1 MKNKIKVIALF
12 GEAGSGKDYL
22 LQQVAHWD
30 RDGAIEPIFNY
41 IVKSTTRPKRENEID
56 GVHYHFINEQQ
67 FFTNATVKSVYRG
80 WYYGIEFQ
88 SFSTE
93 KPNLVVLDIKQIQ
106 DLITNTSIDVTLFK
120 IAASPKTRMLR
131 QLNREQKPDVDEI
144 NRRYLADKE
153 EYSKIDFNYIELQ
166 NETLEDA
173 DKALLTILRA
183 GADALA
189 GKND

>member
-1 MKNKIKVIALF
+1 
-12 GEAGSGKDYL
+12 
-22 LQQVAHWD
+22 
-30 RDGAIEPIFNY
+30 
-41 IVKSTTRPKRENEID
+41 
-56 GVHYHFINEQQ
+56 
-67 FFTNATVKSVYRG
+67 
-80 WYYGIEFQ
+80 
-88 SFSTE
+88 
-93 KPNLVVLDIKQIQ
+93 
-106 DLITNTSIDVTLFK
+106 
-120 IAASPKTRMLR
+120 MLR

-153 EYSKIDFNYIELQ
+153 EYSKIDFSYIELQ